1 MIRAT
6 APVVGTSFNPGA
18 EKVGNEQLEN
28 WLLRLLAPKIHFRF
42 FEVSVDG
49 HSVVLLEIE
58 RAFRHPVRFHGQEY
72 IRVGSY
78 KKKLKDFPEKER
90 ALWRIIDQ
98 TPFEDGIAAER
109 VRAAYLH
116 ACLRYV
122 NREYLTNTS
131 VRQRFGIEARNSAKA
146 SRLIAEAVEAGA
158 IVPDDPTAA
167 PKLMR
172 YVPEW
177 AKAGAR
183 PAT

>member
-1 MIRAT
+1 MRGAGHYQLP
-6 APVVGTSFNPGA
+6 APLA
-18 EKVGNEQLEN
+18 EVADDHT
-28 WLLRLLAPKIHFRF
+28 R
-42 FEVSVDG
+42 
-49 HSVVLLEIE
+49 VVLFAPRPLSSMD
-58 RAFRHPVRFHGQEY
+58 R
-72 IRVGSY
+72 
-78 KKKLKDFPEKER
+78 
-90 ALWRIIDQ
+90 
-98 TPFEDGIAAER
+98 AER